1 MTKLPWIRIGARAGA
16 GRGYTIVELM
26 MAIAVFAIG
35 VSGIIAMQKVA
46 AAANQHS
53 RALSLATNIAQAWQD
68 QLNADSSLFTNT
80 TTNPLALN
88 NTAWLSQLVSNTGS
102 VSNQTPWFK
111 PTWNA
116 NLGIGAPFDA
126 LGKPID
132 DTNGQG
138 TGAQFCVHL
147 RLTRLYPN
155 SPGIEVIR
163 TEVRV
168 IWPRTEATTSSTFC
182 DSNTLPSVLAADI
195 NDYHFLYQVS
205 AVRQQ
210 P

>member
-1 MTKLPWIRIGARAGA
+1 MTERSYTRSIARIHQ

-68 QLNADSSLFTNT
+68 QLTADSSLFTRKS
-80 TTNPLALN
+80 N
-88 NTAWLSQLVSNTGS
+88 NTIWLSLLG
-102 VSNQTPWFK
+102 
-111 PTWNA
+111 NA
-116 NLGIGAPFDA
+116 NQVGWLRPIWNDNLQFGAAFDA
-126 LGKPID
+126 LGNPIND
-132 DTNGQG
+132 ANLAN
-138 TGAQFCVHL
+138 AQFCVHL
-147 RLTRLYPN
+147 RLTRVYLN
-155 SPGIEVIR
+155 SISPGIEVIR

-168 IWPRTEATTSSTFC
+168 IWPRTDGTIVTNFC
-182 DSNTLPSVLAADI
+182 DAPGTNVPIVGDTQSSN
-195 NDYHFLYQVS
+195 YHFLYQVS

-210 P
+210 

>member
-1 MTKLPWIRIGARAGA
+1 
-16 GRGYTIVELM
+16 

-68 QLNADSSLFTNT
+68 QLNADSSLYTYTYGFLNT
-80 TTNPLALN
+80 VWLAQLANNNP
-88 NTAWLSQLVSNTGS
+88 QVG
-102 VSNQTPWFK
+102 WFR
-111 PTWNA
+111 PTWNQPLA
-116 NLGIGAPFDA
+116 FGAVFDELGRP
-126 LGKPID
+126 LD
-132 DTNGQG
+132 DTPPSIAS
-138 TGAQFCVHL
+138 AQFCVHL
-147 RLTRLYPN
+147 RLTQLYQN
-155 SPGIEVIR
+155 SPGINVVR

-168 IWPRTEATTSSTFC
+168 IWPRTEGSASATFC
-182 DSNTLPSVLAADI
+182 DPSTNIATLAADTT
-195 NDYHFLYQVS
+195 DYHFLYQVS